1 MTALRMASLGFLSV
15 MVAACSSV
23 APVKVAAGDQC
34 FRCRRSINNVLVAG
48 ESIDSRNFVS
58 KYRGPGCMAK
68 YLVAHPDEK
77 AQSALYVTDYATG
90 RMMSPVRALY
100 VPEIVDRNTGE
111 TDYRAYRQQADADA
125 AAAELHT
132 TPLGWDAVLDKAR

>member
-77 AQSALYVTDYATG
+77 AQSTLYVTDYATG
-90 RMMSPVRALY
+90 KMIAPARAFY
-100 VPEIVDRNTGE
+100 VPEVVDRNTGE
-111 TDYRAYRQQADADA
+111 TDYRAYHEKANADA
-125 AAAELHT
+125 AAAELHA
-132 TPLGWDAVLDKAR
+132 TPISWDTVLDQAR